1 MVALLSLGRLSCQR
15 LDVGLLGWGVAVAS
29 LAALAS
35 MWLRRRTVIQGHR
48 QAELALFRAGRNDTL
63 TRLSSRDVF
72 IEEVTRLLA
81 KAAPVALLL
90 IDIDDFSGLNN
101 RHGHRAGDE
110 VLVALAQRLR
120 GLSPAS
126 DHVARLGADRF
137 GLLTTASGRPDGLE
151 TTALAVLRSLAAPIA
166 CSTGSLD
173 CTVSIGVAML
183 PGQVGDADEA
193 LREAGAALDHVRA
206 SGGAGWRFYD
216 PDRDD
221 GERRQA
227 ALGQELRAGLSA
239 GQVIP
244 FYQPIIDLADGRLV
258 GLEVLARWQHPRRG
272 LLPPELFIPLAEQ
285 LNLTGQITETLMR
298 RVIADARDWPAWLYL
313 AFNVSPGQLREL
325 IGMIRSPPTW
335 PEGALDPKQ
344 LEVEVTES
352 ALMEDMEVAREV
364 VTLLQQRGTRVVLDD
379 FGTGYSNF
387 SHLRQLPFDRIK
399 ISGSFVPDIA
409 SDTRAEACVRAMLA
423 LGASLGIPMVAEGVE
438 SAASE
443 ARMAALGCSFAQ
455 GFHYSEPVPHAGVAG
470 LLREFSGRAKARR
483 KEAVLF

>member
-244 FYQPIIDLADGRLV
+244 FYQPIIDLADRPSRGAGGAGALAAPHARPAAAGPVHPAGGTAEPDRPDHRDADAPRDRRRARLAGLAVFRVQRVAGPAARADRHDTQPADLAGRRA
-258 GLEVLARWQHPRRG
+258 GPEAARGGSDRKRADRGHRRG
-272 LLPPELFIPLAEQ
+272 AR
-285 LNLTGQITETLMR
+285 GDR
-298 RVIADARDWPAWLYL
+298 RCC
-313 AFNVSPGQLREL
+313 S
-325 IGMIRSPPTW
+325 
-335 PEGALDPKQ
+335 
-344 LEVEVTES
+344 
-352 ALMEDMEVAREV
+352 
-364 VTLLQQRGTRVVLDD
+364 
-379 FGTGYSNF
+379 
-387 SHLRQLPFDRIK
+387 
-399 ISGSFVPDIA
+399 
-409 SDTRAEACVRAMLA
+409 
-423 LGASLGIPMVAEGVE
+423 
-438 SAASE
+438 SAA
-443 ARMAALGCSFAQ
+443 
-455 GFHYSEPVPHAGVAG
+455 
-470 LLREFSGRAKARR
+470 RAWCWTISAPATAISPTCASCRSTASR
-483 KEAVLF
+483 